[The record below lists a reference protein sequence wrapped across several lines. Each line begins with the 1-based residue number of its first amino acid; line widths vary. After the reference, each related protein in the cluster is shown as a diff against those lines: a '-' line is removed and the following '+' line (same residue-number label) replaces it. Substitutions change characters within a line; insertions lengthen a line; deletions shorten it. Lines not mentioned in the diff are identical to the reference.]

1 MRELV
6 SQWGD
11 LTLNN
16 KAMIQKKALTTD
28 EEVQELAAKRAET
41 K

>member
-6 SQWGD
+6 SPWED
-11 LTLNN
+11 LTLNS
-16 KAMIQKKALTTD
+16 KTLVQKKTLTTD

>member
-16 KAMIQKKALTTD
+16 KAMVQKKTLTTD

>member
-11 LTLNN
+11 LALNN
-16 KAMIQKKALTTD
+16 KTMVQKKTLTTD
-28 EEVQELAAKRAET
+28 EEVQELAAKRAGT